1 MNRVEDI
8 VKKLEELSNPEEIE
22 GLLRFGINPKNTYGI
37 RMPVLKSIARE
48 CEKSHEL
55 AGDLWKID
63 TRETRIMASLVDI
76 PKLVSS
82 KQMDEWVSEFD
93 YWEIC
98 DQCCT
103 NLFRKTPFVYDKIYE
118 WTKSDDEFVKRA
130 GFTLIANLA
139 VHDKKKDDETF
150 EELLELIKREA
161 CDDRNFV
168 KKAVNWS
175 LRQIGKRNR
184 YLNKKAILMSEEIDK
199 IDCKSAHWI
208 AKDALRELKS
218 EKVHLS
224 LTKKE
229 NKLKSVKSLH

>member
-1 MNRVEDI
+1 MNTAEDI

-22 GLLRFGINPKNTYGI
+22 GMARFGISPKNTYGI
-37 RMPVLKSIARE
+37 RMPVLKSIAKE

-55 AGDLWKID
+55 ASDLWKID
-63 TRETRIMASLVDI
+63 TRETRIIASLVDI
-76 PKLVSS
+76 PENVSS
-82 KQMDEWVSEFD
+82 KQMDQWANEFD

-103 NLFRKTPFVYDKIYE
+103 NLFRKTNFAYDKIEE
-118 WTKSDDEFVKRA
+118 WTKSDKDFVKRA

-139 VHDKKKDDETF
+139 VHDKKQDDETF
-150 EELLELIKREA
+150 EKLLELTKREA

-168 KKAVNWS
+168 KKAVNWA

-184 YLNKKAILMSEEIDK
+184 NLNKKAIAMAEEIDK
-199 IDCKSAHWI
+199 IDSKSAHWI

-218 EKVHLS
+218 EKIQLA
-224 LTKKE
+224 LIKKE
-229 NKLKSVKSLH
+229 NKLKS

>member
-1 MNRVEDI
+1 MNRIEDI
-8 VKKLEELSNPEEIE
+8 IKKLEELSNPEDIE
-22 GLLRFGINPKNTYGI
+22 GMARFGISPKNTYGI
-37 RMPVLKSIARE
+37 RMPVLKSIAKE

-55 AGDLWKID
+55 ANSLWEID

-82 KQMDEWVSEFD
+82 NQMDEWVNEFD

-103 NLFRKTPFVYDKIYE
+103 NLFRKTPFAYEKIYQ
-118 WTKSDDEFVKRA
+118 WTKSDEEFVKRA
-130 GFTLIANLA
+130 GFSLIANLA
-139 VHDKKKDDETF
+139 VHDKKKDDGTF
-150 EELLELIKREA
+150 EKLLELTKREA
-161 CDDRNFV
+161 CDGRNFV

-175 LRQIGKRNR
+175 LRQIGKRNIN
-184 YLNKKAILMSEEIDK
+184 LNKKAIIIAEEIDK

-218 EKVHLS
+218 EKVHLA
-224 LTKKE
+224 LIKKE
-229 NKLKSVKSLH
+229 NKLK